1 MHSPALNM
9 RIRKSQFWLGLS
21 IAVVVAAI
29 ALAIFLRKHAAPEPA
44 RLLPD
49 GDAIFYVN
57 LKTAR
62 TFTKF
67 GEEPLKIHEPE
78 TEEFVRDTG
87 IEWVRDLD
95 EAAFSVHGPLGG
107 MVGND
112 SAAPETRISEVF
124 VGRFDTTRLTTYLR
138 KRANDVDSYRGVNVY
153 SIPLEGRT
161 VRVATLSVD
170 TVAVSNMD
178 GSQDI
183 HGIIDRYRSAALP
196 FGGPSLVRKHY
207 RHVPLAS
214 AAWAILKT
222 TTEGEHSSAF
232 LPSGISL
239 FVPANTEVVA
249 SVRAISAIHARVEL
263 FTPDEEV
270 AKKFKGQTEAFLAVF
285 RAVETEAAVGSDPE
299 FKGVFDNLKVENSG
313 SRAVLSAAIPF
324 GFFKK
329 LLSEPPAGITAQ
341 NEASARP
348 TPTPAPAKPKKIR
361 RSK

>member
-1 MHSPALNM
+1 M

-21 IAVVVAAI
+21 IALVVAAI
-29 ALAIFLRKHAAPEPA
+29 AVAVFLRKHAAPEPA

-78 TEEFVRDTG
+78 SEEFVRETG

-95 EAAFSVHGPLGG
+95 EAAFSVHGALGG

-112 SAAPETRISEVF
+112 SSAPETRISEVF
-124 VGRFDTTRLTTYLR
+124 VGRFDTTRLTAFLR
-138 KRANDVDSYRGVNVY
+138 KRANDVDVYRGVSVY

-170 TVAVSNMD
+170 TIAVSNME

-196 FGGPSLVRKHY
+196 FGGPGLVREHY

-239 FVPANTEVVA
+239 FVPANTKVVA
-249 SVRAISAIHARVEL
+249 SVRAISAIHARIEL
-263 FTPDEEV
+263 FAPNEEA

-285 RAVETEAAVGSDPE
+285 KAIETEAQAGNDPDVKSVLESLAVE
-299 FKGVFDNLKVENSG
+299 QNG
-313 SRAVLSAAIPF
+313 SRAVLTAAIPF

-329 LLSEPPAGITAQ
+329 VLSEPPAEITAQ
-341 NEASARP
+341 NETPARP
-348 TPTPAPAKPKKIR
+348 TPTPQPPKKTK